1 MDNDFFPKYK
11 AGFEEN
17 YCVYGYRKVWQ
28 QLKREG
34 FHVARCTVVRLMKT
48 LQIKGVIRGKG
59 VRTTR
64 SRKAAETPRDLVNRQ
79 FVAERPNQRWV
90 ADFTYVST
98 WQGFAYVA
106 FIIDVFAGVI
116 VGW

>member
-1 MDNDFFPKYK
+1 MPSLAKGHLSVEMWINSL
-11 AGFEEN
+11 
-17 YCVYGYRKVWQ
+17 YGRTLLQGGCRKVWQ

-48 LQIKGVIRGKG
+48 LQIKGVIHGKG

-64 SRKAAETPRDLVNRQ
+64 SSKAAETPRDLVNRQ
-79 FVAERPNQRWV
+79 FVAERLNQRWV

-98 WQGFAYVA
+98 
-106 FIIDVFAGVI
+106 
-116 VGW
+116 